1 MKLPTLFLRF
11 TLCVMIFLLTIIS
24 LRSFPSLLI
33 FMNENKTSLFILVPY
48 AILLYT
54 SAILSYGIIILAWR
68 LLYLTDNNRLFS
80 KTGVLAV
87 RIIKI
92 FFYTIAVIYVLAIFG
107 VCEEANILNAP
118 APITIELF
126 LIVLGLTIGVFVNVL
141 QKLMEV
147 EILK

>member
-11 TLCVMIFLLTIIS
+11 TLCIMIFLLTIIS

-33 FMNENKTSLFILVPY
+33 FMNENKTSLLILVPY
-48 AILLYT
+48 AVLLYT
-54 SAILSYGIIILAWR
+54 SAILSYGIIIFAWR
-68 LLYLTDNNRLFS
+68 LLYLTDHDRLFS
-80 KTGVLAV
+80 KAGVLAV
-87 RIIKI
+87 KIIKI

-126 LIVLGLTIGVFVNVL
+126 LIILGLTIGVFVNVL
-141 QKLMEV
+141 QKIMEV

>member
-11 TLCVMIFLLTIIS
+11 TLCIMIFLLTIIS

>member
-11 TLCVMIFLLTIIS
+11 TLCIMVFLLTIIS

-33 FMNENKTSLFILVPY
+33 FMNENRTSLLILIPY
-48 AILLYT
+48 AVLLYG
-54 SAILSYGIIILAWR
+54 SAVLSYGIIILAWR
-68 LLYLTDNNRLFS
+68 LLYLIDHDRLFS
-80 KTGVLAV
+80 KAGVLAV
-87 RIIKI
+87 KIIKI

-126 LIVLGLTIGVFVNVL
+126 LIILGLTIGVFAHVL
-141 QKLMEV
+141 QKIMEV

>member
-1 MKLPTLFLRF
+1 MKLQTLFLRF
-11 TLCVMIFLLTIIS
+11 TLCIMILLLTIIS

-68 LLYLTDNNRLFS
+68 LLYLTDHNRLFS

-126 LIVLGLTIGVFVNVL
+126 LIVLGLTIGVFVNAL
-141 QKLMEV
+141 QKIMEV

>member
-11 TLCVMIFLLTIIS
+11 TLCIMVFLLTIIS

-33 FMNENKTSLFILVPY
+33 FMNENRTSLLILIPY
-48 AILLYT
+48 AVLLYT
-54 SAILSYGIIILAWR
+54 SAVLSYGIIILAWR
-68 LLYLTDNNRLFS
+68 LLYLTDHDRLFS
-80 KTGVLAV
+80 KAGVLAV
-87 RIIKI
+87 KIIKI
-92 FFYTIAVIYVLAIFG
+92 FFYTIAVIYILAIFG

-126 LIVLGLTIGVFVNVL
+126 LIILGLTIGVFAHVL
-141 QKLMEV
+141 QKIMEV